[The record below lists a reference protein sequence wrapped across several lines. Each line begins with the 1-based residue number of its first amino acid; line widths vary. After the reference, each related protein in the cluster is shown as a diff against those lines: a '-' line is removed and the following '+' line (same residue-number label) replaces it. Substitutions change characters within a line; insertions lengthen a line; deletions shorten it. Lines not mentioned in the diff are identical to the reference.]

1 MNYAR
6 KPKKLTV
13 KFPRQKDNMCLAT
26 AGKISKIID
35 VNTAEADFG
44 GIKSEIKIMLLDNLK
59 TGDYVLVHA
68 GFAINKLSKKD
79 AEEIIS
85 ASKESG
91 LM

>member
-1 MNYAR
+1 
-6 KPKKLTV
+6 
-13 KFPRQKDNMCLAT
+13 MCLAT
-26 AGKISKIID
+26 AGKILKIID
-35 VNTAEADFG
+35 SNTAEIDFG
-44 GIKSEIKIMLLDNLK
+44 GIKSEIKITLLENLK

-79 AEEIIS
+79 ALDIIA